1 MTDYNN
7 NNPDTFDLEDILEDN
22 QFVLLPPDIYTFQV
36 VQLDLNERFNG
47 SAKMPPCRKVCVHLD
62 VYTNDTKQKVSMKED
77 FIFYKPLAWKVFA
90 FFRALGLFQ
99 NNDNKVKIPWLLA
112 QGCWGR
118 AKIGQRSW
126 FTQNGDE
133 RKTNQVEQWIEP
145 DENVLKANA
154 KAVETYRRTMT
165 ANEPAGTMATP
176 F

>member
-1 MTDYNN
+1 MMDYNN
-7 NNPDTFDLEDILEDN
+7 TNSDTFDLEDILEDN

-47 SAKMPPCRKVCVHLD
+47 SQKMPPCRKVSVHFD
-62 VYTNDTKQKVSMKED
+62 VYTRDKQKVSLKED
-77 FIFYKPLAWKVFA
+77 FIFYKPLAWKIFA
-90 FFRALGLFQ
+90 FFRSLGLFQ
-99 NNDNKVKIPWLLA
+99 NGDNKIKIPWTLA

-118 AKIGQRSW
+118 AKVGQRSW

-145 DENVLKANA
+145 TDEVLKANTNA
-154 KAVETYRRTMT
+154 IESYRKSLS
-165 ANEPAGTMATP
+165 AGSPAESTP